1 MEIYKT
7 LHVFFFLFGEKSPAR
22 MVTVKI
28 LGAQNLDCN
37 EVAFVCAPKTLV
49 AMSYKY
55 RIPYPLIYF
64 LSNNCSQY
72 YQKFKQR

>member
-49 AMSYKY
+49 AMSNKY
-55 RIPYPLIYF
+55 SI
-64 LSNNCSQY
+64 
-72 YQKFKQR
+72 